1 MPHTSGGQEGAGDRA
16 GDGAAVPGSWGSVL
30 GGTQSD
36 LPLKISQGGD
46 DGRPLS
52 ERDVAWGA
60 GTGVGLPP
68 TGSPPSFSAPFFL
81 PAPTPLPTCF
91 PGDNHDAEETEGRLR
106 VSRLW
111 REIDFPPATR
121 PSGSHLT
128 SLSWCS
134 APLKMQTTFLPPGAV
149 VRAQQVIS
157 VTGGGGR
164 AGGCR
169 RRHPPGRGLRAALRP
184 RPGQRLRVQAIGGV
198 RM

>member
-1 MPHTSGGQEGAGDRA
+1 MGLGTGQPCQGAGAQSSEGHNQTCLLRSLKE
-16 GDGAAVPGSWGSVL
+16 GTTGGHLVKGMLPGGRVQVSASGQATRPASHWLS
-30 GGTQSD
+30 
-36 LPLKISQGGD
+36 PLF
-46 DGRPLS
+46 LCLL
-52 ERDVAWGA
+52 
-60 GTGVGLPP
+60 LPP
-68 TGSPPSFSAPFFL
+68 STHPPTHL
-81 PAPTPLPTCF
+81 L
-91 PGDNHDAEETEGRLR
+91 PGDNQDAEETEGRLR

-128 SLSWCS
+128 SLSRCS

>member
-1 MPHTSGGQEGAGDRA
+1 M
-16 GDGAAVPGSWGSVL
+16 PGSWGSVL

-60 GTGVGLPP
+60 GTGVGQRPGHAACLPLALPP
-68 TGSPPSFSAPFFL
+68 LSLPPSSSQHP
-81 PAPTPLPTCF
+81 PPPTHLL
-91 PGDNHDAEETEGRLR
+91 PGDNQDAEETEGRLR